1 MRKFH
6 KATLPEQLEIVLKYF
21 VFLNS
26 ERYGSE
32 ARLLQRRLP
41 VYLVFGLSTLV
52 VGILLAWIG

>member
-32 ARLLQRRLP
+32 RPSARE
-41 VYLVFGLSTLV
+41 
-52 VGILLAWIG
+52 